1 VDVGFIGLGMMGR
14 AMARNLGKAGHRVKA
29 WSRSAGKHPVEG
41 VQLVSSPA
49 EAFQSPVVF
58 TMLSDDAA
66 IREVVLASNVLS
78 AARPG
83 AIHAVSSTIS
93 VDFAGELVARHA
105 AAGVG
110 YVSAPVFG
118 RPDAAEAGQ
127 LNIVAAGPGQ
137 TLATLQP
144 LLDAMGRKTWV
155 IGEEPKQANA
165 VKIAGNMMIAM
176 AIEAMAEAVVIA
188 GSQNVS
194 AETFLQLMAQTLF
207 GGRVYEGYGAKIAR
221 GDYEPGFQMKLGL
234 KDLRLASAAAAKT
247 GKTLPMLDA
256 VTERMA
262 EAVAAG
268 MAEKDWSGIADFM
281 QRKG

>member
-1 VDVGFIGLGMMGR
+1 
-14 AMARNLGKAGHRVKA
+14 
-29 WSRSAGKHPVEG
+29 
-41 VQLVSSPA
+41 
-49 EAFQSPVVF
+49 
-58 TMLSDDAA
+58 
-66 IREVVLASNVLS
+66 
-78 AARPG
+78 
-83 AIHAVSSTIS
+83 
-93 VDFAGELVARHA
+93 
-105 AAGVG
+105 
-110 YVSAPVFG
+110 
-118 RPDAAEAGQ
+118 
-127 LNIVAAGPGQ
+127 
-137 TLATLQP
+137 
-144 LLDAMGRKTWV
+144 V
-155 IGEEPKQANA
+155 IGEDPKQANA

-207 GGRVYEGYGAKIAR
+207 GGRVYEGYGAKIAK

-234 KDLRLASAAAAKT
+234 KDLRLATAAAAKT

-256 VTERMA
+256 VRERMA